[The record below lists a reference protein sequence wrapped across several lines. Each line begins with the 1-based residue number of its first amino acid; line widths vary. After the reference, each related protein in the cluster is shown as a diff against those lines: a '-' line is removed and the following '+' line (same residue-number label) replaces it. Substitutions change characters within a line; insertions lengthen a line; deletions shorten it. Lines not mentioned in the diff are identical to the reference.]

1 VHIRPTLTRD
11 IPWLAEV
18 ERSAAQAFAQL
29 PALAWLAQ
37 GEVLD
42 STAHQGFV
50 DAGAS
55 WLAEGDAGQI
65 LGFVC
70 ARREQQALHIH
81 EISVRREAQGR
92 GIGRLLLNQLVDA
105 AQAAGVRELTLT
117 TFIDVPWNA
126 PFYARYGFEAINEG
140 QLCTRLCDIL
150 ANERVQGFVGRC
162 AMRLPCSPLIRDHGS
177 TPAAVLFATQ

>member
-18 ERSAAQAFAQL
+18 ECSAAQAFAQL

-37 GEVLD
+37 GEVME

-81 EISVRREAQGR
+81 EVSVRREAQGQ

-117 TFIDVPWNA
+117 TFVDVPWNA
-126 PFYARYGFEAINEG
+126 PFYARYGFEAIDEG
-140 QLCTRLCDIL
+140 LLCTRLRDIL
-150 ANERVQGFVGRC
+150 ANEHAHGLVGRC
-162 AMRLPCSPLIRDHGS
+162 AMRMSID
-177 TPAAVLFATQ
+177 

>member
-1 VHIRPTLTRD
+1 MHIRPTLTRD

-70 ARREQQALHIH
+70 ARREHQALHIH
-81 EISVRREAQGR
+81 EISVRREAQGQ

-117 TFIDVPWNA
+117 TFVDVPWNA
-126 PFYARYGFEAINEG
+126 PFYARYGFETIDEG
-140 QLCTRLCDIL
+140 LLCSRLGNIL
-150 ANERVQGFVGRC
+150 ANERAHGFVGRC
-162 AMRLPCSPLIRDHGS
+162 AMRMSIG
-177 TPAAVLFATQ
+177 